1 MLIRKDFDSANGM
14 MKVNI
19 FFETISKAALYFR
32 YYDENNYYV
41 IKFNVKGQKKIE
53 LYKKVGGFESLVVT
67 NDESFLELIWYR
79 FFIVFHND

>member
-1 MLIRKDFDSANGM
+1 M

-53 LYKKVGGFESLVVT
+53 LYKKVGGFESLMGYSIIFSDQRRVFPWTDMVP
-67 NDESFLELIWYR
+67 FLHC
-79 FFIVFHND
+79 VP